1 MKVYAFVYDYQGYEE
16 NVVGI
21 FSSLEE
27 IKEYSKCSFNVRKYL
42 DDNEYSLVEWE
53 LNTNKKRELK
63 IRL

>member
-27 IKEYSKCSFNVRKYL
+27 IKERSKYTFNIKQQRTIF
-42 DDNEYSLVEWE
+42 N
-53 LNTNKKRELK
+53 
-63 IRL
+63 IIIF

>member
-27 IKEYSKCSFNVRKYL
+27 IKERSKYTFNIRKYL
-42 DDNEYSLVEWE
+42 DNNEYALVEWE

-63 IRL
+63 VRL

>member
-27 IKEYSKCSFNVRKYL
+27 IKEYSKCTYSVRKYL
-42 DDNEYSLVEWE
+42 DNNEYSLVEWE
-53 LNTNKKRELK
+53 LGTNKKREIK
-63 IRL
+63 VRL